1 MDTTSKSS
9 AMTSGGLATAQVI
22 GIYYGLHLIQI
33 RQPEASFASCITR
46 SINTDFSTY
55 EQLRKYSVDRIED
68 FWADVWEFCEIKSL
82 TPFTEVLDKSVPM
95 DEIPKWFKGAKLNYA
110 ENALKRTD
118 DGIAILTAGEQGKTG
133 SISYEKLNANVA
145 AYASALRNH
154 GVGVGDRVAAY
165 VPNCAEAVTFMLAT
179 ASIGAIWSS
188 ASPDF
193 GVVGVLDRFLQIKPK
208 ILVSTNAV
216 FYNGKVHDH
225 MGKLRDAAEG
235 LQSVEH
241 VVVIPF
247 VSSTLQQNFGRSKWV
262 FFYFEILACFIS
274 VSLESFLKSATVS
287 EHQFEQLPSSH
298 PLVILFSSGT
308 TGKPKCIVHSH
319 GGTLIQHLK
328 EHVIHGSMGPKDV
341 FFYYTTT
348 GWMMWNWLISGLA
361 AGATIVLFDG
371 SPFKPKPTHLWDLID
386 ELGITIFGTSAKYI
400 QSLQESGFKPAET
413 HNLSTLH
420 SIYSTGSPLSPE
432 GYEYVYSSISKN
444 VLLGSITG
452 GTDIV
457 SLFAGHNSAIPVYR
471 SEIQCRCLGMSV
483 EAWDENCK
491 AVYDEPGDLSRSLLC
506 PHSFGVMKM
515 ARNTET
521 PISPNSLKIW
531 YHGDFLTVNSVTGGV
546 VMLGRSDGT
555 LNPGGVRFG
564 SADLYNIMES
574 YPEVSDSL
582 AVGQKRGDDERVVL
596 FCKMAAGK
604 DFNDDLVSR
613 IKSQIRSLLSPRH
626 VPSFI
631 LPIAEIPYTLTGKK
645 VEVAVKRI
653 ISGEVVAPSS
663 SLANPDSLK
672 LYYGIPE
679 LL

>member
-9 AMTSGGLATAQVI
+9 AMTSGVTSDSASDRNLLWTPPHPDQTNMSKF
-22 GIYYGLHLIQI
+22 
-33 RQPEASFASCITR
+33 RQFVNKKH
-46 SINTDFSTY
+46 NTDFSTY

-247 VSSTLQQNFGRSKWV
+247 VSSHPTN
-262 FFYFEILACFIS
+262 IS
-274 VSLESFLKSATVS
+274 AVRNGVSLESFLKSATVS

-348 GWMMWNWLISGLA
+348 GWMMWNWLI
-361 AGATIVLFDG
+361 

-491 AVYDEPGDLSRSLLC
+491 AVYDEPGDLVC
-506 PHSFGVMKM
+506 TKPFPAMPAFFWCDEDGQKY
-515 ARNTET
+515 RNAYFTKF
-521 PISPNSLKIW
+521 PQIW